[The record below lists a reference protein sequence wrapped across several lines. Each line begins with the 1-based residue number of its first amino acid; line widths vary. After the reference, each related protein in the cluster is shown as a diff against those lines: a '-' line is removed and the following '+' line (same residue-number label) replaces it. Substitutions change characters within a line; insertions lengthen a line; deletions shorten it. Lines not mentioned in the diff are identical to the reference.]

1 MQVYHEKSFILPDV
15 SRVLACLYE
24 KDVKFETHTAS
35 YRSLLILEVF
45 GVSNSSI
52 FSGRKDMFE
61 DLSN

>member
-1 MQVYHEKSFILPDV
+1 MRNLFSYLMFQGCL
-15 SRVLACLYE
+15 LA
-24 KDVKFETHTAS
+24 FMRRMS
-35 YRSLLILEVF
+35 SLDSHSLIRLLRLQVF